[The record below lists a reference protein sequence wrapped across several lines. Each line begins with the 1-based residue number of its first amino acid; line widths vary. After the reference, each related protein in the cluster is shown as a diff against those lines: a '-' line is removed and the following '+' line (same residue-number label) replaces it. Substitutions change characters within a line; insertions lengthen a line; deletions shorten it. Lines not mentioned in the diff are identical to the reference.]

1 MLGRKREMEKRNKER
16 ETVKPRKK
24 LVKRLK
30 ATIKLQA
37 SLNYN
42 IIYNSDDILSP
53 GHHSIL
59 RCLLYT
65 SPSPRDRG

>member
-30 ATIKLQA
+30 ATMKLQA
-37 SLNYN
+37 SLNHN
-42 IIYNSDDILSP
+42 IIYNNDDRLPP
-53 GHHSIL
+53 GHHSIKCVDEENSSSL
-59 RCLLYT
+59 
-65 SPSPRDRG
+65 